1 MNIGFYAKSIVMV
14 IAAGIG
20 ILTAAL
26 SDGVVSATEFVNIA
40 IAIVTA
46 VGVYIIPNLEEGAG
60 KIAKFLVAAFGA
72 GLQALVVILGDS
84 LGWTD
89 VSSSDWLNVLLAALA
104 AVGLYIVPNV
114 AAVNVESSPVANA
127 VDADAL
133 VNEGDAGVK
142 AGV

>member
-1 MNIGFYAKSIVMV
+1 MNIGFYAKSIIMV
-14 IAAGIG
+14 LAAGVG

-46 VGVYIIPNLEEGAG
+46 VGVYLIPNLPAGPG
-60 KIAKFLVAAFGA
+60 KIAKFLVAAVGA
-72 GLQALVVILGDS
+72 GLQALVIVLGDT
-84 LGWTD
+84 LGWAD

-114 AAVNVESSPVANA
+114 AAVNVEASSVANA
-127 VDADAL
+127 VDAQLAVAAVDPK
-133 VNEGDAGVK
+133 GGV
-142 AGV
+142 

>member
-46 VGVYIIPNLEEGAG
+46 IGVYIVPNLDAG
-60 KIAKFLVAAFGA
+60 VGKYAKTIVAAVGA
-72 GLQALVVILGDS
+72 GLSALIVILGTN
-84 LGWTD
+84 LGWAD

-114 AAVNVESSPVANA
+114 AALNVETSPVANA
-127 VDADAL
+127 VDAGLIVAP
-133 VNEGDAGVK
+133 K
-142 AGV
+142 AGI

>member
-46 VGVYIIPNLEEGAG
+46 IGVYIVPNLDAG
-60 KIAKFLVAAFGA
+60 VGKYAKTIVAAVGA
-72 GLQALVVILGDS
+72 GLSALIVILGTA
-84 LGWTD
+84 LEWTN
-89 VSSSDWLNVLLAALA
+89 VSSSDWLNVPLTLKLDDGRALGIVVVDTAGRLL
-104 AVGLYIVPNV
+104 
-114 AAVNVESSPVANA
+114 S
-127 VDADAL
+127 
-133 VNEGDAGVK
+133 EGHGPLK
-142 AGV
+142 CMCC

>member
-1 MNIGFYAKSIVMV
+1 MNIGYYAKSIVMV

-46 VGVYIIPNLEEGAG
+46 VGVYIIPNLEAG
-60 KIAKFLVAAFGA
+60 VGSIAKFLVAAVGA
-72 GLQALVVILGDS
+72 GLQALIVVLGDN
-84 LGWTD
+84 LGWVD
-89 VSSSDWLNVLLAALA
+89 VSTSDWLNVLLASLA

-114 AAVNVESSPVANA
+114 AAVNVEASPVANA
-127 VDADAL
+127 VDAKS
-133 VNEGDAGVK
+133 GV
-142 AGV
+142 